1 MFKQKRLFLYGKD
14 IREISRRRILMTN
27 SLHSLLKNFRPTSL
41 GVNKL
46 LIYLNTRNQ
55 WLFGGQLKS
64 IRLKTEGT
72 ITISNLILFLLLNKS
87 LISYFRADPK
97 SAIWASRIKSNWSL
111 NQLILSI
118 HLARN
123 HCMILMR
130 IIESRDRQLS
140 FAFETHKK
148 Y

>member
-1 MFKQKRLFLYGKD
+1 
-14 IREISRRRILMTN
+14 MTN

-97 SAIWASRIKSNWSL
+97 SAI
-111 NQLILSI
+111 
-118 HLARN
+118 
-123 HCMILMR
+123 
-130 IIESRDRQLS
+130 
-140 FAFETHKK
+140 
-148 Y
+148 